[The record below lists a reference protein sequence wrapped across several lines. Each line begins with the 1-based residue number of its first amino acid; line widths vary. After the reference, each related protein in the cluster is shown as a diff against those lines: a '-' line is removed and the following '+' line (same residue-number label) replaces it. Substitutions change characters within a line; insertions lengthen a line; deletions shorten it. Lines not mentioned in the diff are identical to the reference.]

1 MGEYRFNWHDEVT
14 RRPSFKE
21 WLIPTLL
28 GSTGSDREK
37 LDALAEATQAWTDV
51 NVTVQING
59 IDVDP
64 EDFFDSVER
73 NLSLLTAD
81 KARELVDGDERL
93 RELSNSMS
101 SLLRAL
107 RFEGRLALG
116 RLGIDWDEEDY

>member
-14 RRPSFKE
+14 HRPSFKE

-28 GSTGSDREK
+28 GSTGNDREK

-73 NLSLLTAD
+73 NLSSITAD

-93 RELSNSMS
+93 QELGNAMS

-107 RFEGRLALG
+107 RFEGRLALD
-116 RLGIDWDEEDY
+116 RLGIEWDEEDY

>member
-14 RRPSFKE
+14 RRSSFKE

-28 GSTGSDREK
+28 GSTGNDREK
-37 LDALAEATQAWTDV
+37 FDALAEATQGWTDV
-51 NVTVQING
+51 NVTVQVNG

-93 RELSNSMS
+93 RELGNSMS

-116 RLGIDWDEEDY
+116 RLGIEWDEEDY